1 MSLKYTK
8 EHEWIELLA
17 DGTALVGISN
27 HAQESLGDVT
37 FVEMPQIGDEFA
49 AGETFAVVES
59 VKAAS
64 DIYMP
69 VAGTVVEINPAI
81 ESDPQLVNAS
91 ATSDGWLVKISP
103 KNPDDI
109 NALMT
114 ERELF
119 GFAVAFFFR

>member
-8 EHEWIELLA
+8 DHEWIKLLP
-17 DGTALVGISN
+17 DGCALVGISD

-37 FVEMPQIGDEFA
+37 FVEMPQIGDAFK

-69 VAGTVVEINPAI
+69 VNGVIVEINPLI
-81 ESDPQLVNAS
+81 DKLRK
-91 ATSDGWLVKISP
+91 DFDLR
-103 KNPDDI
+103 
-109 NALMT
+109 T
-114 ERELF
+114 E
-119 GFAVAFFFR
+119 

>member
-81 ESDPQLVNAS
+81 ESAPQLVNAS

-114 ERELF
+114 EREYL
-119 GFAVAFFFR
+119 ASL

>member
-69 VAGTVVEINPAI
+69 ASGKIVAVNEQLEDFPQLLN
-81 ESDPQLVNAS
+81 SDPEGLGWIIKIEL
-91 ATSDGWLVKISP
+91 TSPAELEE
-103 KNPDDI
+103 
-109 NALMT
+109 LMD
-114 ERELF
+114 REDYLKTL
-119 GFAVAFFFR
+119 